1 LRQARI
7 RENEAQLDQMKQI
20 KQMLKEREGD
30 CQNLALKVAEHQNER
45 HRSEDMLQLLQDKV
59 GLV

>member
-1 LRQARI
+1 MWQARI
-7 RENEAQLDQMKQI
+7 RENEAQLEQMKQM
-20 KQMLKEREGD
+20 KQTLKEREGD
-30 CQNLALKVAEHQNER
+30 CQNLALKVAEHQSEK